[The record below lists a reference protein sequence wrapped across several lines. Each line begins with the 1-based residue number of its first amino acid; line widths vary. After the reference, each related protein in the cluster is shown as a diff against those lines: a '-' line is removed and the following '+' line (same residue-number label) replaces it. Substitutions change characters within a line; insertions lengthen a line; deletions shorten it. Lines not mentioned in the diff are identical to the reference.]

1 MLVSHSKY
9 ASRSGHPLTGN
20 LADADNDVVG
30 VAKVQTSAGALEF
43 TIEPMFSLWDND
55 NNYVG
60 KNYRGT
66 YLRHNQHDIWE
77 MLKAE
82 TWEEAEAEAY
92 EILEAKYSESI
103 SRMAKAKREHTKVK
117 PLSVAEI
124 RQRIASLE
132 LSLTRERIAQW
143 ALLRMFETADE
154 DARAYLMGVIDRIF
168 RF

>member
-1 MLVSHSKY
+1 MLVS
-9 ASRSGHPLTGN
+9 RSGRPLTGR
-20 LADADNDVVG
+20 LADANGGVVG
-30 VAKVQTSAGALEF
+30 VAKIPRGSGYLEF
-43 TIEPMFSLWDND
+43 TIEPQFSAWDGDGNLT
-55 NNYVG
+55 G

-82 TWEEAEAEAY
+82 TWEDAEVEAY
-92 EILEAKYSESI
+92 EIIEAKYSESI
-103 SRMAKAKREHTKVK
+103 SRVAEAKREHTKVK

-143 ALLRMFETADE
+143 ALLRMFETTEE
-154 DARAYLMGVIDRIF
+154 DARAYLMGVIERNT
-168 RF
+168 R

>member
-1 MLVSHSKY
+1 MLVS
-9 ASRSGHPLTGN
+9 RSGQQLTGR
-20 LADADNDVVG
+20 LADADFDVVG
-30 VAKVQTSAGALEF
+30 VAKVPTSTGHLEF
-43 TIEPMFSLWDND
+43 TIEPMFSLWNHRDNCA
-55 NNYVG
+55 G

-82 TWEEAEAEAY
+82 TWEDAEVEAY
-92 EILEAKYSESI
+92 EIIEAKYSESI
-103 SRMAKAKREHTKVK
+103 SYVTEAKREHTKVP

-154 DARAYLMGVIDRIF
+154 DARAYLMGVIDRNT
-168 RF
+168 R